1 MTKDILAL
9 DSLIRKFKD
18 KFLFGE
24 VKHWAY
30 QYKHSKAKDVAYIP
44 FECKK
49 CPKEI
54 RYSCEHRVP
63 LSLNDLYNHFCQEPV
78 SVWFNSEDDKFDK
91 AGIALRPVFENK
103 QVRWFVVDSDN
114 EESTNVLL
122 QRFIPVLRNYNIDY
136 IYEHGSTYYKCHI
149 WFMVNCHVDTLNDF
163 TRQLFE
169 EADIDFRGKDKPLE
183 LEIYPLVKPNA
194 LIRIPGGF
202 HLRNKTANPI
212 EYGGITSSDPEFI
225 LKTFIK
231 ARVLSEEEIKTLT
244 KPLSIK
250 NRTKP
255 SDYRSKEDFSFF
267 SLGLPTHD
275 ENFPEPLRKIMSN
288 CQAFNKVIELSKQKF
303 SPQGGYLNTPGN
315 EHHLAGLYL
324 SGICTYL
331 DIREQKKGNSSNE
344 CTKWL
349 NDFLLRVRNRD
360 FSSHNWRRLSEN
372 SDSPGKLFP
381 RCEVM
386 DRDLNMCKGCP
397 FADKVTSAS
406 EFYRGTEITKEKISS
421 INLLPAEVIRKTTF
435 ETVLDR
441 MLTYSEYGIEKDI
454 LLASPQGSGKCH
466 GINTP
471 ILMYDGT
478 IKMVQRIK
486 QGDLLMGP
494 DSKPRK
500 VLSLARGREKM
511 YKVIPNKGEA
521 FTCNE
526 SHVLSLKFSG
536 SDYKMKTGDIF
547 NISVKDFI
555 LRSKDFQFKSLLW
568 KSSSLSFENTEKSLS
583 LNPYFLG
590 LWLGDGN
597 SNNSSITN
605 EDPEIIDF
613 VTEYS
618 TSMKDKVFVPFYN
631 RRGKKAITM
640 VIHKLELEDSN
651 LSKSHNKSSNIG
663 KYLKDLNLLRNKHIP
678 HTYKVA
684 SVENRLQLLAGLID
698 SDGYQHSNCYE
709 IMQKNKQL
717 ADDICFLVRSL
728 GFAASL
734 KPVKKGCWYKEE
746 YREGVYWKIGISG
759 YGLEKVPCLLD
770 RKKIKETSN
779 FKNRL
784 VANFILKG
792 VGVRNFY
799 GFEIDGDH
807 LYLLGDF
814 TVQHNSFA
822 ADRMACKLA
831 DENRQ
836 VLIAVPTA
844 RLAIE
849 HRNRIEKMGHK
860 AFILMSHE
868 NMFKKDDGIKR
879 FDIDFDCPKKD
890 DIKYLSDL
898 GVSAS
903 HYRKQFCGGCK
914 FKESCPYPGQYGKA
928 VEGEHNIVIMQHAH
942 FSCRE
947 TLYSLLKKRRFDALI
962 VDEEFI
968 DSLVKRFFISETE
981 CEILEKFSLEIP
993 WTERFAKWARGAP
1006 VNKEE
1011 KAITPNRSELETLRN
1026 AFEEKLLPWEIPEYI
1041 SQYNYHHPYDKNVG
1055 FLVFYPLPDIPVRL
1069 FLDATP
1075 PTNMLKTILN
1085 NEALEI
1091 FGQNEILDIKTLN
1104 KKNEIIQVL
1113 NNSTSKTSLEANEWS
1128 KFYSLLEY
1136 IGDECKAHYKG
1147 LQTLVTT
1154 YMGEHAD
1161 RAGEFFRRNYPDI
1174 FPQLII
1180 SHMKIGTNE
1189 FENCQVQFQIAGVH
1203 LNAKQLAEEAYKF
1216 RRIANYWHRMSGRPE
1231 IPNPYPYNVKETSEL
1246 DMFPQDLVRVELL
1259 PEPGF
1264 YAYPY
1269 PLYKSFSPQD
1279 PFERQVY
1286 ELALAKRQQAMR
1298 MRFNDGQQKTVIIFD
1313 NSFRNSLII
1322 TKSIQL
1328 ESLI

>member
-169 EADIDFRGKDKPLE
+169 EADIDFKGKDRSLE

-225 LKTFIK
+225 IKTFIR

-244 KPLSIK
+244 KPLNIK
-250 NRTKP
+250 SKSKP
-255 SDYRSKEDFSFF
+255 SDYRNREDFSFF
-267 SLGLPTHD
+267 SLSLPTHD
-275 ENFPEPLRKIMSN
+275 ENFPEPLRKVMSN

-406 EFYRGTEITKEKISS
+406 EFYKGTEITKEKISS

-454 LLASPQGSGKCH
+454 LLASPLGSGK
-466 GINTP
+466 
-471 ILMYDGT
+471 
-478 IKMVQRIK
+478 
-486 QGDLLMGP
+486 
-494 DSKPRK
+494 
-500 VLSLARGREKM
+500 
-511 YKVIPNKGEA
+511 
-521 FTCNE
+521 
-526 SHVLSLKFSG
+526 
-536 SDYKMKTGDIF
+536 
-547 NISVKDFI
+547 
-555 LRSKDFQFKSLLW
+555 
-568 KSSSLSFENTEKSLS
+568 
-583 LNPYFLG
+583 
-590 LWLGDGN
+590 
-597 SNNSSITN
+597 
-605 EDPEIIDF
+605 
-613 VTEYS
+613 
-618 TSMKDKVFVPFYN
+618 
-631 RRGKKAITM
+631 
-640 VIHKLELEDSN
+640 
-651 LSKSHNKSSNIG
+651 
-663 KYLKDLNLLRNKHIP
+663 
-678 HTYKVA
+678 
-684 SVENRLQLLAGLID
+684 
-698 SDGYQHSNCYE
+698 
-709 IMQKNKQL
+709 
-717 ADDICFLVRSL
+717 
-728 GFAASL
+728 
-734 KPVKKGCWYKEE
+734 
-746 YREGVYWKIGISG
+746 
-759 YGLEKVPCLLD
+759 
-770 RKKIKETSN
+770 
-779 FKNRL
+779 
-784 VANFILKG
+784 
-792 VGVRNFY
+792 
-799 GFEIDGDH
+799 
-807 LYLLGDF
+807 
-814 TVQHNSFA
+814 SFA
-822 ADRMACKLA
+822 ADRIACKLA

-1006 VNKEE
+1006 VNKDE

-1026 AFEEKLLPWEIPEYI
+1026 AFEEKLLPWEVPEYI

-1055 FLVFYPLPDIPVRL
+1055 FLVFYPLPNIPVRL

-1075 PTNMLKTILN
+1075 PVNMLKTILN

-1091 FGQNEILDIKTLN
+1091 FGQSEILDIKTLN
-1104 KKNEIIQVL
+1104 KNNEIIQVL

-1147 LQTLVTT
+1147 LQTLITT

-1246 DMFPQDLVRVELL
+1246 EMFPQDLVRVELL

-1298 MRFNDGQQKTVIIFD
+1298 MRFNDGQQKTVVIFD